1 MIPSIQA
8 WERLSAGRRSV
19 RHFSDTPP
27 AVEDIAAL
35 IQSSRWAPS
44 GGNRQP
50 WGVVAVSP
58 SRTRTLLDRW
68 QDRLWT
74 WVLPSYVGL
83 LSEQRPEMDQAA
95 LWAFAE
101 ERVAQAG
108 SVLGSPWLLLVHQI
122 GGGDQT
128 RRHLE
133 QTPAVRRSADFEAR
147 IDRAV
152 ALTADVGRCSVGIFA
167 QHLHLGAA
175 ARGWGSCLQWQWV
188 MLQEELE
195 EEGVL
200 APELRLVCGVLVG
213 QAVEQP
219 KAPTRREVPVSWVP

>member
-1 MIPSIQA
+1 MSTPAQA
-8 WERLSAGRRSV
+8 WERLSTDRRSV
-19 RHFSDTPP
+19 RRFTDTPP
-27 AVEDIAAL
+27 ADEDMAAL
-35 IQSSRWAPS
+35 IQSARWAPS

-50 WGVVAVSP
+50 WGVLAVSP
-58 SRTRTLLDRW
+58 SRTRELLDRW
-68 QDRLWT
+68 QERLWT

-83 LSEQRPEMDQAA
+83 LAEQRPEMDQAA

-108 SVLGSPWLLLVHQI
+108 AVLGRPWLLLVHQI
-122 GGGDQT
+122 GGGEQT
-128 RRHLE
+128 RAHLE
-133 QTPAVRRSADFEAR
+133 HTPAGRRSADFASR

-152 ALTADVGRCSVGIFA
+152 ALTAEVGRCSVGLYA
-167 QHLHLGAA
+167 HHLHLGAA

-200 APELRLVCGVLVG
+200 DPALRLVCGVLVG
-213 QAVEQP
+213 QAAEQP
-219 KAPTRREVPVSWVP
+219 KAPARREVPVRWVP